1 MNLSD
6 VSANEETAA
15 DSSIVGNESFESVDD
30 PLNAHRA
37 AGYATTFN
45 TENPRISEAC
55 MLNSPISHWCHPYFR
70 QVNRPKNIVQYH
82 QHLF

>member
-37 AGYATTFN
+37 AGYVTTFN
-45 TENPRISEAC
+45 PEIPRIIEAC
-55 MLNSPISHWCHPYFR
+55 MLNSPILHWCHPYLR
-70 QVNRPKNIVQYH
+70 QVNRSKVFVQYH